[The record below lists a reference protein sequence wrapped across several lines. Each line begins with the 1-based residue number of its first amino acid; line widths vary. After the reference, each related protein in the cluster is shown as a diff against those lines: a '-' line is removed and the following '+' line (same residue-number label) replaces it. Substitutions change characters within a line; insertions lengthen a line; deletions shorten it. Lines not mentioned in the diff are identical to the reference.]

1 MFMAQN
7 QNNYFT
13 FMVRKYNDEDFV
25 RFLKPEQ
32 IQKSAKE
39 RIFREMARGQIDYVE
54 FGKYFV
60 DSKFLE
66 NLIIAANNELMN
78 NTTIGTALQYYDSCF
93 PGQINV
99 VHNINRYNALCF
111 IFNNILQRL
120 YNVKMTSDIGY
131 LADIQYVLTN
141 YHKYM

>member
-1 MFMAQN
+1 MAE

-13 FMVRKYNDEDFV
+13 FMERKYNNDEDFV

-39 RIFREMARGQIDYVE
+39 RIFREMARGQIDYVK

-78 NTTIGTALQYYDSCF
+78 NSTIGTALQYYDSCF

-99 VHNINRYNALCF
+99 VHNLNRYSALCF
-111 IFNNILQRL
+111 IYNNILQRL

-131 LADIQYVLTN
+131 LADLQYVLIN
-141 YHKYM
+141 HHKYM